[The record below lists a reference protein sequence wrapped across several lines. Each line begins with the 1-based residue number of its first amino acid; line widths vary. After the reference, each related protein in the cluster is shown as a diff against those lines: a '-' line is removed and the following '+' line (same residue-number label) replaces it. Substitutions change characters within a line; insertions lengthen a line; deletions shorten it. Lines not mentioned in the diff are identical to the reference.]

1 MGCGLTAPPPMCSSR
16 PAIFDRSGGACMY
29 SLPLIEPVVVTA
41 TRTESP
47 VDTVLASV
55 DIISGAELRRQP
67 AADLGDL
74 LRMRA
79 GVEVARLGG
88 PGQQTS
94 LFLRGTDS
102 NHVLVLVD
110 GVRIKPGT
118 IGSASIQ
125 NIAPE
130 LVERVEIVKGPR
142 STLYGS
148 DALGGV
154 INVIT
159 RRRTE
164 NGASVQA
171 GVGSY
176 DSRSA
181 SIDAGIGG
189 TRGDASL
196 GVSWVN
202 SDGFPTRSGDSTD
215 RGYENLSLTAAA
227 RTDLP
232 GVELGLRAWHA
243 EGTSEYSDF
252 FVTPVDQDFENAVFA
267 LTAGFAP
274 AESWHSRVT
283 LAHMLDELEQNQSTE
298 FQPHDFLRT
307 RRWQIDWQNDIAVS
321 EHHALTAGVVWQ
333 DEEADAESFGL
344 PYAADIASSQFYLQ
358 DQMSFG
364 RAQILLAAGFV
375 DHETFGGHQT
385 WNAAFGFALGDATML
400 TLAAGSAFRAPDA
413 TDLYG
418 YGGNAALD
426 PERSQSYEA
435 SLRHNTAGGHRFS
448 VTLFRNEIDDL
459 IEYVVTDFVTYE
471 GENRNVERARIEGL
485 ETSWRY
491 EGERWA
497 ANATATLQD
506 PHNLVTDER
515 LLRRAEEHFTLAVSR
530 RIGAHEIAVDL
541 LHAGDRKDIGD
552 FGNPPVTLPAYW
564 LANLSASVALNE
576 RWTLLARME
585 NLLDEDYELARGYN
599 TMGRSLF
606 VAVRHE
612 FR

>member
-1 MGCGLTAPPPMCSSR
+1 
-16 PAIFDRSGGACMY
+16 MY

-47 VDTVLASV
+47 VDKVLASV

-94 LFLRGTDS
+94 LFLRGTES

-110 GVRIKPGT
+110 GVRINPGT

-189 TRGDASL
+189 ARGDASL
-196 GVSWVN
+196 GASWIDSN
-202 SDGFPTRSGDSTD
+202 GFPSRSGDSTD

-227 RTDLP
+227 RTDLG

-252 FVTPVDQDFENAVFA
+252 FVTPIDQDFENSAFA
-267 LTAGFAP
+267 LSAAFTP
-274 AESWHSRVT
+274 SDSWHSRIT
-283 LAHMLDELEQNQSTE
+283 ASHMLDELVQNQSTE

-307 RRWQIDWQNDIAVS
+307 RRWQLDWQNDIAAS
-321 EHHALTAGVVWQ
+321 ENHALTAGVIWQ
-333 DEEADAESFGL
+333 DEEVDAESFGL
-344 PYAADIASSQFYLQ
+344 PYLADIATTQFYLQ

-364 RAQILLAAGFV
+364 RAQVLLAAGYT
-375 DHETFGGHQT
+375 DHETFGTHET
-385 WNAAFGFALGDATML
+385 WNAEFGFELGDSTML
-400 TLAAGSAFRAPDA
+400 TLAAGRAFRAPDA

-418 YGGNAALD
+418 YGGNAALE

-435 SLRHNTAGGHRFS
+435 SLRHDMAGGHRIS

-459 IEYVVTDFVTYE
+459 IEFVFTDSGPFG
-471 GENRNVERARIEGL
+471 GENRNVERARIDGL
-485 ETSWRY
+485 EASWRY
-491 EGERWA
+491 DGERWA
-497 ANATATLQD
+497 ARATATLQD
-506 PHNLVTDER
+506 PRDLVTDER
-515 LLRRAEEHFTLAVSR
+515 LLRRAEENFTLAVSR

-541 LHAGDRKDIGD
+541 LYAGDRKDIGD
-552 FGNPPVTLPAYW
+552 FGSPPVTMPAYW
-564 LANLSASVALNE
+564 LANLSASFAVNE

-585 NLLDEDYELARGYN
+585 NLLDEDYELARGFN

-606 VAVRHE
+606 VAARHE

>member
-1 MGCGLTAPPPMCSSR
+1 MNSLPPP
-16 PAIFDRSGGACMY
+16 IT
-29 SLPLIEPVVVTA
+29 PVVVTA

-47 VDTVLASV
+47 LDQVIASV
-55 DIISGAELRRQP
+55 DIISGDELRRQP
-67 AADLGDL
+67 GAELGDL

-79 GVEVARLGG
+79 GVEVARVGG

-94 LFLRGTDS
+94 LFLRGTES

-110 GVRIKPGT
+110 GVRINPGT
-118 IGSASIQ
+118 IGSAAIQ

-130 LVERVEIVKGPR
+130 LIERVEIVKGPR

-171 GVGSY
+171 GVGRY

-181 SIDAGIGG
+181 SLEGGIGG

-196 GVSWVN
+196 GVSWID

-215 RGYENLSLTAAA
+215 RGYENLSLAAAA
-227 RTDLP
+227 RTDL
-232 GVELGLRAWHA
+232 GAVELGLRAWHA
-243 EGTSEYSDF
+243 EGSSEYSDF
-252 FVTPVDQDFENAVFA
+252 FVTPVDQDFENSAFS

-274 AESWHSRVT
+274 VESWRSRITV
-283 LAHMLDELEQNQSTE
+283 AHVQDDLEQNQS
-298 FQPHDFLRT
+298 PDFLRT
-307 RRWQIDWQNDIAVS
+307 RRWQIDWQNDIAAS
-321 EHHALTAGVVWQ
+321 DNHALTAGVIWQ
-333 DEEADAESFGL
+333 EEDVDAESFGL
-344 PYAADIASSQFYLQ
+344 PYLADTATTQLYLQ

-364 RAQILLAAGFV
+364 RAHVLLAGGYT
-375 DHETFGGHQT
+375 DHETFGAHET
-385 WNAAFGFALGDATML
+385 WNAEFGYELGDSTML
-400 TLAAGSAFRAPDA
+400 TLAAGTAFRAPDA

-418 YGGNAALD
+418 FGGNAALD
-426 PERSQSYEA
+426 PESSKSYEA
-435 SLRHNTAGGHRFS
+435 SLRHDTAGGHRFTL
-448 VTLFRNEIDDL
+448 TLFRNEIDDL
-459 IEYVVTDFVTYE
+459 IDFFVTDPDTFE
-471 GENRNVERARIEGL
+471 GENRNVERARIDGL
-485 ETSWRY
+485 EASWRY
-491 EGERWA
+491 DGAHWA
-497 ANATATLQD
+497 MRATATLQD
-506 PHNLVTDER
+506 PRDLDTDEK
-515 LLRRAEEHFTLAVSR
+515 LLRRADENFTLAVSR

-541 LHAGDRKDIGD
+541 LYAGDRED
-552 FGNPPVTLPAYW
+552 FGFPQVRMPAYW
-564 LANLSASVALNE
+564 LANLSASFVVNE

-585 NLLDEDYELARGYN
+585 NLLDEDYELARGFN

>member
-1 MGCGLTAPPPMCSSR
+1 MNALPPP
-16 PAIFDRSGGACMY
+16 ID
-29 SLPLIEPVVVTA
+29 PVVVTA

-47 VDTVLASV
+47 LDRVLASV

-110 GVRIKPGT
+110 GVRINPGT
-118 IGSASIQ
+118 IGSAAIQ

-130 LVERVEIVKGPR
+130 LIERVEIVKGPR

-159 RRRTE
+159 RHRTE

-189 TRGDASL
+189 ARGDASL
-196 GVSWVN
+196 GASWVD
-202 SDGFPTRSGDSTD
+202 SKGFPTRSGDATD

-227 RTDLP
+227 RTDLS
-232 GVELGLRAWHA
+232 GVELGMRAWHA

-252 FVTPVDQDFENAVFA
+252 FVTPVDQDFENSAFA
-267 LTAGFAP
+267 LSAAFAP
-274 AESWHSRVT
+274 SDSWHSKITAAR
-283 LAHMLDELEQNQSTE
+283 MLDRLEQNQS
-298 FQPHDFLRT
+298 PDFLRT
-307 RRWQIDWQNDIAVS
+307 RRWQLDWQNDIAAS
-321 EHHALTAGVVWQ
+321 EHQALTAGVIWQ
-333 DEEADAESFGL
+333 DEDVAAQTFFPFL
-344 PYAADIASSQFYLQ
+344 PPYAADITTTQVYLQ

-364 RAQILLAAGFV
+364 RTQVLLAAGYT
-375 DHETFGGHQT
+375 DHETFGGHET
-385 WNAAFGFALGDATML
+385 WNAEFGFPLGDATML
-400 TLAAGSAFRAPDA
+400 TLAAGQAFRAPDA

-418 YGGNAALD
+418 SGGNAALD
-426 PERSQSYEA
+426 PESSQSYEA
-435 SLRHNTAGGHRFS
+435 SIRHDTANGQRFS
-448 VTLFRNEIDDL
+448 LTVFRNDIDDL
-459 IEYVVTDFVTYE
+459 IEFVVTDFETFD
-471 GENRNVERARIEGL
+471 GENRNVERARIDGL
-485 ETSWRY
+485 EASWNY
-491 EGERWA
+491 DGKHWA
-497 ANATATLQD
+497 ARATATLQD
-506 PHNLVTDER
+506 PRDLVTDER
-515 LLRRAEEHFTLAVSR
+515 LLRRARENFTLAASR
-530 RIGAHEIAVDL
+530 RFGANEIAMDL
-541 LHAGDRKDIGD
+541 LYAGERED
-552 FGNPPVTLPAYW
+552 FGFPQVNMPAYW
-564 LANLSASVALNE
+564 LANLSASFAVNE

-585 NLLDEDYELARGYN
+585 NLLDEDYELARGFN

-606 VAVRHE
+606 VAARHE